1 MWEKLG
7 GSPVTEADMEVD
19 LFLRE
24 GLLAARPAYGWLS
37 EETADNPARRT
48 CERIFI
54 VDPIDGTRGF
64 IAGDKRWCI
73 SMAVV
78 TEGRPTT
85 AVLFAPALGKMFW
98 AEQGKGAFDAGGPL
112 AVSSCASLTK
122 ARLAG
127 ARSWLRDAA
136 FERYGIH
143 IEAHMPS
150 LAYRIACVADGSI
163 DAAFASPR
171 AHDWDLAASDLLV
184 HEAGGTL
191 SGLDGLAPRYNREGL
206 THGVLGAAN
215 GALQME
221 LLAVLRGVA
230 ETRIPTDPLLEAN
243 RGQQTG

>member
-7 GSPVTEADMEVD
+7 GSPVTEADMAVD

-24 GLLAARPAYGWLS
+24 SLLAARPGYGWLS
-37 EETADNPARRT
+37 EETADNPVRRT
-48 CERIFI
+48 CEHTFI

-78 TEGRPTT
+78 AEGRPTT
-85 AVLFAPALGKMFW
+85 AVLFAPALGKIFW
-98 AEQGKGAFDAGGPL
+98 AEEGKGAFDDGGPL
-112 AVSSCASLTK
+112 AVSTCGSLAK

-184 HEAGGTL
+184 HEAGGRLT
-191 SGLDGLAPRYNREGL
+191 GLDGLAPRYNRAEL

-215 GALQME
+215 GALQEE

-230 ETRIPTDPLLEAN
+230 QTRSQASPLLEAN
-243 RGQQTG
+243 RGHRTG